1 MPRFLR
7 RRALTCLVVL
17 PVLVVMTACG
27 AGASGSSARPSV
39 TASLEP
45 TRSFSPTRTL
55 APTLSPTPAAPAQ
68 SNDASAAPP
77 PAPATDTSSGSGSA
91 GKGWWW
97 LLAVVLIMGGI
108 AAVLLVRRRRGLHE
122 WEDRFSAARDGV
134 GWFARDLVPQL
145 RRSGSP
151 SGVVTGWSV
160 AASRVAEI
168 EDELSRLVATAPGD
182 EQRARAVAVRDA
194 VRESR
199 EQMAALAADAGR
211 NWESGLADAQTRL
224 LAALVPPASTAPHA
238 RPGA

>member
-1 MPRFLR
+1 PLPWAISLYSRVRSRWGRASPQTVTAHRHECARTGDNVDRIRGGRGLPMPRFLR

-17 PVLVVMTACG
+17 PVLILMTACG

-68 SNDASAAPP
+68 SNDASAAPS
-77 PAPATDTSSGSGSA
+77 PAPATDTSSENGSA

-108 AAVLLVRRRRGLHE
+108 AAFLLVRRRRGLHE

-134 GWFARDLVPQL
+134 GWFARDLLPQL
-145 RRSGSP
+145 RRS
-151 SGVVTGWSV
+151 
-160 AASRVAEI
+160 
-168 EDELSRLVATAPGD
+168 
-182 EQRARAVAVRDA
+182 
-194 VRESR
+194 
-199 EQMAALAADAGR
+199 
-211 NWESGLADAQTRL
+211 
-224 LAALVPPASTAPHA
+224 
-238 RPGA
+238 